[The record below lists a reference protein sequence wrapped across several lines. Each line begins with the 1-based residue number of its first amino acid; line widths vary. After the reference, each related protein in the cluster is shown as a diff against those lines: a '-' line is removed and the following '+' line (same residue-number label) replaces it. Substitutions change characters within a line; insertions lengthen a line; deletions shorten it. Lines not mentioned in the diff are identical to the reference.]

1 MTRLHAKTTT
11 IIHIVNYPYLTPEVF
26 GTQLKDQ
33 NSKCTQKQIDK
44 AYSYFLKVVETA
56 QQDQIVVLRH
66 LIKKYKLKAV
76 YTEGLTE
83 KNHPEIMKSI
93 ESIKEFEKT
102 KEDPIDENLEFL
114 NWQGKLSLGAAGRLV
129 VNGELE
135 TLLVTEDSEA
145 FEASNPVRSDGWGVF
160 DKNADERREDAIVV
174 NLLKGSG
181 VVVIVLGEDHDLRE
195 NLKRLG
201 ASVKYKRVI
210 ARNYK
215 P

>member
-1 MTRLHAKTTT
+1 MTRLQAKSTT

-33 NSKCTQKQIDK
+33 NSKVTQKQIDK
-44 AYSYFLKVVETA
+44 AYRSFLKVVETT

-76 YTEGLTE
+76 YSEGLTE
-83 KNHPEIMKSI
+83 KSHPEIMKSI
-93 ESIKEFEKT
+93 ESIKEYEKT
-102 KEDPIDENLEFL
+102 KENPIDENLEFL
-114 NWQGKLSLGAAGRLV
+114 TWQDKLALGAAGRLV
-129 VNGELE
+129 VKGELE
-135 TLLVTEDSEA
+135 TLFVTEDSGA
-145 FEASNPVRSDGWGVF
+145 FEAANPVRSDGFVF
-160 DKNADERREDAIVV
+160 DKKADERRGDAIVA

-181 VVVIVLGEDHDLRE
+181 VVVIVLGEDHDLRD

-201 ASVKYKRVI
+201 AGVNYRRVI